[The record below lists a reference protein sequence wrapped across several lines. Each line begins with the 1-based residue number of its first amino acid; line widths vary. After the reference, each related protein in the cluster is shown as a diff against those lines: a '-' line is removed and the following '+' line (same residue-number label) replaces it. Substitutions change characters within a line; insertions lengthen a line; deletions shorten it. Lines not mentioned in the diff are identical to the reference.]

1 MRPGLFHLLQVSASA
16 NEKCFDNASCCD
28 GLAGSFMLNFLM
40 PHGFDSY
47 RVFFSAPGDLEQDR
61 EAGHKALACA
71 NESTAM
77 PAKVLLASVGLRD
90 SGQIV
95 NGRSVVSDNI
105 RWSSYFV
112 QIFADD
118 WGPRDLFRKL
128 FLLAIECRDDAAMP
142 MREVIVCLKDLPG
155 ETNAEIL
162 AFRSEL
168 EERRDLRILCYGDLS
183 ALQRQL
189 TEVFDGWA
197 KSLIE
202 AVAH

>member
-1 MRPGLFHLLQVSASA
+1 
-16 NEKCFDNASCCD
+16 
-28 GLAGSFMLNFLM
+28 M

-47 RVFFSAPGDLEQDR
+47 RIFISAPGDLEPDR
-61 EAGHKALACA
+61 EACHKAISYV
-71 NESTAM
+71 NETTAM
-77 PAKVLLASVGLRD
+77 PASVLLVSVGLRD
-90 SGQIV
+90 NSQIE
-95 NGRSVVSDNI
+95 GSRSAVSDNV
-105 RWSSYFV
+105 RWSAYFI
-112 QIFADD
+112 QIFQDD

-128 FLLAIECRDDAAMP
+128 FLLAAECRDDAAMP